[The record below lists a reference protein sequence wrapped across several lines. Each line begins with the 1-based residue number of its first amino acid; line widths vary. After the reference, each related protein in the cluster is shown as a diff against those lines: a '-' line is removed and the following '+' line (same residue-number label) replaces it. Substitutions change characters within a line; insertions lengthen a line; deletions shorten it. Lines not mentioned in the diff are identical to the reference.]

1 MRGAGTAQVFVC
13 DLHSGTRT
21 LASAGLPPAARGTA
35 TSIYEPRLSADG
47 RFVVFTAVTSRATG
61 GPGATASRV
70 VLRDLV
76 AHTSTTVSAG
86 VAGFASD
93 PTVSADGRLVA
104 FTAGEAVPQ
113 LYLRDRSDAAAKALT
128 TPDAGAVVD
137 PQLSADGRVLAYTV
151 VRGARSH
158 VEVRRLDDGAVQQVA
173 SAKGSVT
180 DPSLSAD
187 GSVLAFTSD
196 APDLAPGKTDRNRG
210 VFARDLR
217 AGTTTLVSAPTKPAP
232 TKPPLPTSTAP
243 AALAPVGIGTL
254 AAPRISIL
262 DNAFVRG
269 HEGPRLTVRPGTVVT
284 WRWRS
289 QSSHN
294 VTVRSGPVRF
304 RSPTRSR
311 GVFARRLTRVGTYRI
326 VCTLH
331 SPGMGMTVVV
341 R

>member
-1 MRGAGTAQVFVC
+1 
-13 DLHSGTRT
+13 
-21 LASAGLPPAARGTA
+21 
-35 TSIYEPRLSADG
+35 
-47 RFVVFTAVTSRATG
+47 
-61 GPGATASRV
+61 

-76 AHTSTTVSAG
+76 AHTSTTVSDG
-86 VAGFASD
+86 VGGFASD
-93 PTVSADGRLVA
+93 PTVSADGRMVA
-104 FTAGEAVPQ
+104 FTAGEKLPQ
-113 LYLRDRSDAAAKALT
+113 LYLRDRSERTTKALT

-158 VEVRRLDDGAVQQVA
+158 VEVRRLDSGGIEQVA

-187 GSVLAFTSD
+187 GRVLAFTSD
-196 APDLAPGKTDRNRG
+196 APDLAPAKTDRNRS

-217 AGTTTLVSAPTKPAP
+217 AGTTTLVSAPTVPAP
-232 TKPPLPTSTAP
+232 AKPPLPTSTGPKALGP
-243 AALAPVGIGTL
+243 ASVGTL

-269 HEGPRLTVRPGTVVT
+269 HQGPTLTVRPGTVVT

-294 VTVRSGPVRF
+294 VTVRSGPARF

-331 SPGMGMTVVV
+331 SPGMGMAVVV

>member
-1 MRGAGTAQVFVC
+1 
-13 DLHSGTRT
+13 
-21 LASAGLPPAARGTA
+21 
-35 TSIYEPRLSADG
+35 
-47 RFVVFTAVTSRATG
+47 
-61 GPGATASRV
+61 
-70 VLRDLV
+70 
-76 AHTSTTVSAG
+76 
-86 VAGFASD
+86 
-93 PTVSADGRLVA
+93 
-104 FTAGEAVPQ
+104 
-113 LYLRDRSDAAAKALT
+113 
-128 TPDAGAVVD
+128 
-137 PQLSADGRVLAYTV
+137 VLAYTV
-151 VRGARSH
+151 VHGARSH
-158 VEVRRLDDGAVQQVA
+158 VEVRRLDSGAVEQVA

-187 GSVLAFTSD
+187 GRVLGFTSD
-196 APDLAPGKTDRNRG
+196 GPDLAPGKTDRSRS

-217 AGTTTLVSAPTKPAP
+217 AGATTLVSAPTKPAP
-232 TKPPLPTSTAP
+232 AQPPLPTSTAP
-243 AALAPVGIGTL
+243 KALDPVSAGTL

-269 HEGPRLTVRPGTVVT
+269 RESPTLTVRPGTVVT

-294 VTVRSGPVRF
+294 VTVRSGPARL